1 MILPRSQDFITVTG
15 GIKHAYKYHTAA
27 SGFYLVKNE
36 QILALALL
44 QLATE
49 SKQTKQNS
57 VSEGELL

>member
-1 MILPRSQDFITVTG
+1 MTG
-15 GIKHAYKYHTAA
+15 GIKHAYKYHTVA

>member
-1 MILPRSQDFITVTG
+1 MAE

-49 SKQTKQNS
+49 SKQNRT
-57 VSEGELL
+57 LLVKVNFCDHEQEQARQ